1 MFYELLYF
9 SPEARHGCYIL
20 FSRCCSCCC
29 SKAGPDVEMASDDE
43 KGQMLHAQQHNEDQ
57 VMDDGNVPL
66 QSKEEGKYLKKKF
79 ESIFTKKRSPALVLG
94 NFGRFLDFT

>member
-1 MFYELLYF
+1 
-9 SPEARHGCYIL
+9 
-20 FSRCCSCCC
+20 
-29 SKAGPDVEMASDDE
+29 MASDDE

-66 QSKEEGKYLKKKF
+66 QSKEEGKYLKKNF
-79 ESIFTKKRSPALVLG
+79 ESIFAKKRSPALVLG